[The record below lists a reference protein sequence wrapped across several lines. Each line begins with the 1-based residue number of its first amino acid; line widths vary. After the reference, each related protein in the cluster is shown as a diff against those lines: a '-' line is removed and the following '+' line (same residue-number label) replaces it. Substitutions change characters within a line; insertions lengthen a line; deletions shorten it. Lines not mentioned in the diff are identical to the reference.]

1 MGLEKIDISY
11 TDLYLNLLFSKGAF
25 EEFFDI
31 DNQKIFYQLWKG
43 DKRQE
48 AIDLYYRLAKEAAIA
63 KWVPE
68 QFALDQADGWIKD
81 YIQYPLR

>member
-1 MGLEKIDISY
+1 MGIEKIDISY

-31 DNQKIFYQLWKG
+31 DNQKKFYQLWKG
-43 DKRQE
+43 NKRQE
-48 AIDLYYRLAKEAAIA
+48 AIDLYYSLAKKAAEA

-68 QFALDQADGWIKD
+68 QFALDQTDGWIKN
-81 YIQYPLR
+81 YIQNPLK